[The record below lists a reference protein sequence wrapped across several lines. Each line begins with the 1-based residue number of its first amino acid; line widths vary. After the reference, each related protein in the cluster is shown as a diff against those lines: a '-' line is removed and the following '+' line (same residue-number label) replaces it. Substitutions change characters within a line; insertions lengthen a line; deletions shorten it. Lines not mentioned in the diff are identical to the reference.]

1 MDRISEQRPHH
12 RTPLLVLLGATT
24 ISQVGS
30 MLTLV
35 AIPWFVLQTTGSA
48 AKTGLTGVFE
58 ALPYIIAGIFG
69 GTLVDR
75 FGFKRMSVLADV
87 TSGATVAL
95 VPLLYHTVGLAF
107 WQLLVLAFLASLFNT
122 PGATARRSLLPDLAQ
137 LGGMSLERANAAA
150 QGIPRL
156 ATLVGPPLAGV
167 LIAVMG
173 ASNVLWF
180 DAATFIISALLIGV
194 TAPPAP
200 APEDD
205 RAERPGYIRQLAEG
219 IRYVRADRFVYGI
232 MAIFALTN
240 FLDAPISLLYAVYA
254 KDRYGNAVSFGLM
267 FAAFGAG
274 ALTGTVLFGA
284 IGQRLPRRPLFTI
297 WLVASMLAYGSFI
310 FRPSLPF
317 TLVILA
323 LWGICA
329 GSINPLSSVI
339 YQERIPAALR
349 GRVFGI
355 MTALSFIAIPVGR
368 ALAGFALQGFGTRTV
383 FLAITVGYLLVNIAA
398 ALNPVLRTLDAPRE
412 VSERAARQPS
422 GVAS

>member
-1 MDRISEQRPHH
+1 MATMTQATIRN
-12 RTPLLVLLGATT
+12 RTPIMALLIATT
-24 ISQVGS
+24 VSQIGS

-58 ALPYIIAGIFG
+58 ALPYIIAGVFG

-75 FGFKRMSVLADV
+75 LGFKRMSVLADV
-87 TSGATVAL
+87 TSGLTVVL
-95 VPLLYHTVGLAF
+95 VPLLYHTAGLAF

-122 PGATARRSLLPDLAQ
+122 PGATARRSLIPDLAA
-137 LGGMSLERANAAA
+137 LGGMTLERANAAA

-156 ATLVGPPLAGV
+156 ATLIGPPLAGV
-167 LIAVMG
+167 LIAVIG
-173 ASNVLWF
+173 ASNVLWL
-180 DAATFIISALLIGV
+180 DAATFFFSALLIGV
-194 TAPPAP
+194 TVPAAP
-200 APEDD
+200 APEHDTQ
-205 RAERPGYIRQLAEG
+205 ERRGYFHELAEG
-219 IRYVRADRFVYGI
+219 IRYVRGDRLVYGV
-232 MAIFALTN
+232 MVIFALTN
-240 FLDAPISLLYAVYA
+240 FLDAPIALLYAVYA
-254 KDRYGNAVSFGLM
+254 KERYGDAFSFGLM

-274 ALTGTVLFGA
+274 ALAGTVIFGA
-284 IGQRLPRRPLFTI
+284 IGHRLPRRPLFTI
-297 WLVASMLAYGSFI
+297 WLIASMLAYGSFI

-317 TLVILA
+317 ALVTVA

-355 MTALSFIAIPVGR
+355 MTALSFIAIPLGR

-383 FLAITVGYLLVNIAA
+383 FLAIAAGYALVNVVA
-398 ALNPVLRTLDAPRE
+398 ALNPVLRTLDTPQGIATC
-412 VSERAARQPS
+412 VGAQPS

>member
-1 MDRISEQRPHH
+1 MDTTSQQPQYNRL
-12 RTPLLVLLGATT
+12 PLLALLGATT
-24 ISQVGS
+24 ISQIGS

-75 FGFKRMSVLADV
+75 LGFKRMSVLADV
-87 TSGATVAL
+87 TSGVTVAL

-122 PGATARRSLLPDLAQ
+122 PGATARRSLIPDLAA
-137 LGGMSLERANAAA
+137 LSGTRLERANAAA

-167 LIAVMG
+167 LIAVIG
-173 ASNVLWF
+173 ASNVLWL
-180 DAATFIISALLIGV
+180 DAATFLFSALLIGV
-194 TAPPAP
+194 TAPKAP
-200 APEDD
+200 APKHHTE
-205 RAERPGYIRQLAEG
+205 ERRGYLHELAEG
-219 IRYVRADRFVYGI
+219 IRYVRGDRFVYGI
-232 MAIFALTN
+232 MMIFALTN
-240 FLDAPISLLYAVYA
+240 FLDAPIALLYAVYA
-254 KDRYGNAVSFGLM
+254 KERFGDALAFGVM

-274 ALTGTVLFGA
+274 ALAGTVIFGA
-284 IGQRLPRRPLFTI
+284 IGHRLPRRPLFTI
-297 WLVASMLAYGSFI
+297 WLAASMLAYGSFV
-310 FRPSLPF
+310 FRPLLPY
-317 TLVILA
+317 TLAILA

-329 GSINPLSSVI
+329 GSINPLSSVL

-355 MTALSFIAIPVGR
+355 MTALSFIAIPLGR

-383 FLAITVGYLLVNIAA
+383 FLLITVGYLCVNIVA
-398 ALNPVLRTLDAPRE
+398 ALNPVLRRLDPPRAMPE
-412 VSERAARQPS
+412 HAIRQPS
-422 GVAS
+422 GVAT

>member
-1 MDRISEQRPHH
+1 MEQVMATMTQATTRI
-12 RTPLLVLLGATT
+12 RTPIMALLIATT
-24 ISQVGS
+24 VSQIGS

-58 ALPYIIAGIFG
+58 ALPYIIAGVFG

-75 FGFKRMSVLADV
+75 LGFKRMSVIADV
-87 TSGATVAL
+87 TSGLTVAL

-122 PGATARRSLLPDLAQ
+122 PGATARRSLIPDLAT
-137 LGGMSLERANAAA
+137 LGGMTLERANAAA

-156 ATLVGPPLAGV
+156 
-167 LIAVMG
+167 IAVIG
-173 ASNVLWF
+173 ASNVLWL
-180 DAATFIISALLIGV
+180 DAATFFFSALLIGV
-194 TAPPAP
+194 TVPAAP
-200 APEDD
+200 APEHD
-205 RAERPGYIRQLAEG
+205 APERQGYLHELAEG
-219 IRYVRADRFVYGI
+219 IRYVRGDRFVYGI
-232 MAIFALTN
+232 MVIFALAN

-254 KDRYGNAVSFGLM
+254 KERYGDAVSFGLM

-274 ALTGTVLFGA
+274 ALAGTVIFGA
-284 IGQRLPRRPLFTI
+284 IGHRLPRRPLFTI
-297 WLVASMLAYGSFI
+297 WLVASLLAYGSFI
-310 FRPSLPF
+310 FRPELPV

-355 MTALSFIAIPVGR
+355 MTALSFIAIPLGR
-368 ALAGFALQGFGTRTV
+368 ALAGFALQGFGTHTV
-383 FLAITVGYLLVNIAA
+383 FLAIAAGYALVNIVA
-398 ALNPVLRTLDAPRE
+398 ALNPVLRTLDTPQGLPKCMSA
-412 VSERAARQPS
+412 QPS